1 MTVQVDEER
10 IIICRCRNVSLK
22 RVKEVIGMGI
32 TDIETLKRMTKV
44 GTGICQGKTC
54 LDLLVRILAR
64 ETGRSP
70 DEVGLPT
77 LRTPVVPVE
86 MGAFET
92 DVEEVLPGKY
102 HLKPGGGAGSP

>member
-1 MTVQVDEER
+1 VTDQADEDR
-10 IIICRCRNVSLK
+10 IIICRCRNVTL
-22 RVKEVIGMGI
+22 REVKEIIAMGV

-70 DEVGLPT
+70 EEVGLPT

-86 MGAFET
+86 MGALET
-92 DVEEVLPGKY
+92 DIEEVLPGKS
-102 HLKPGGGAGSP
+102 HLKSRGGAGSP